1 VDAPKLTPSMRIAL
15 DDLSLDHLV
24 IIYPG
29 TRAYPLAD
37 RVTVLPLT
45 QLAHGGHV
53 LIPVGGA

>member
-1 VDAPKLTPSMRIAL
+1 MRNAL

-24 IIYPG
+24 IIFPG

-45 QLAHGGHV
+45 
-53 LIPVGGA
+53 